1 MDGDLTSLQRELQE
15 KELDIVHLR
24 KEIQELQVENKLLKS
39 KAPSVYSNSYTNV
52 WNSLISSQKK
62 KKHLD

>member
-1 MDGDLTSLQRELQE
+1 LDGDLTSLQRELQE

-52 WNSLISSQKK
+52 
-62 KKHLD
+62 